1 MRVVLRDPADG
12 SVAGTWEFGAGDGP
26 LLVDLAAD
34 GICTAPGREPLGVWV
49 RDGLVPYPRMTV
61 EVNGRAVE
69 VVSADPVLMARHYAR
84 EGHQQRAY
92 AARGNPWIAAYH
104 LARLRQV
111 RRLLRGVTGLVA
123 DVGAG
128 HSLLA
133 AAGPMPFRVVA
144 CDLDAEAVRSMRDRG
159 IASVVASAG
168 HVPFAAG
175 RFDAVFAGEIV
186 EHLAEPHAA
195 LRQWVSLLRPG
206 GRLVVTTPN
215 RRHLLARVR
224 GFETVENPEHLFEW
238 SRDELHDALVA
249 AGVVVE
255 RIEGLALPLPVYVPR
270 HGWRDLVQI
279 VPPRVPLPEPLLVRA
294 LGAGRRVPALAMN
307 LAAVAHRP

>member
-1 MRVVLRDPADG
+1 MHAVLRDPADG
-12 SVAGTWEFGAGDGP
+12 SVAGRWEFGPGEGP
-26 LLVDLAAD
+26 LVVDLAVA
-34 GICTAPGREPLGVWV
+34 GICTAPGRELRSEWV
-49 RDGLVPYPRMTV
+49 RDGFVPYPRMTL
-61 EVNGRAVE
+61 EVNGRTVE
-69 VVSADPVLMARHYAR
+69 VVSADPVVMARHYAR
-84 EGHQQRAY
+84 ENHQERAY
-92 AARGNPWIAAYH
+92 AARGNPWIEAYH
-104 LARLRQV
+104 RARLLQV

-133 AAGPMPFRVVA
+133 AAGPMPFRLVA
-144 CDLDAEAVRSMRDRG
+144 CDLDTEAVRSMQDRG
-159 IASVVASAG
+159 IAAVVASAQ
-168 HVPFAAG
+168 HVPFSA
-175 RFDAVFAGEIV
+175 RQFDAVFAGEII

-195 LRQWVSLLRPG
+195 LREWVRLLRPG

-249 AGVVVE
+249 AGTVVQ

-279 VPPRVPLPEPLLVRA
+279 VPPRVTVPEPLLVRT
-294 LGAGRRVPALAMN
+294 LGLGRRIPALTMN
-307 LAAVAHRP
+307 LAAVAHRL

>member
-1 MRVVLRDPADG
+1 MHVVLRDPADG
-12 SVAGTWEFGAGDGP
+12 SVAGRWEFGPGEGP
-26 LLVDLAAD
+26 LVVDLAVAA
-34 GICTAPGREPLGVWV
+34 ICTSPGRALLGEWV
-49 RDGLVPYPRMTV
+49 RDGFVPYPRMTV
-61 EVNGRAVE
+61 EVNGRAAE
-69 VVSADPVLMARHYAR
+69 VVSADPAVMARHYAR
-84 EGHQQRAY
+84 EGHQEHAY
-92 AARGNPWIAAYH
+92 AARGNPWIEAYH
-104 LARLRQV
+104 RARLRQV

-123 DVGAG
+123 DVGSG
-128 HSLLA
+128 HSLVA
-133 AAGPMPFRVVA
+133 AAGPMPFRLVA

-159 IASVVASAG
+159 IASVVASAR
-168 HVPFAAG
+168 HVPFATG

-195 LRQWVSLLRPG
+195 LREWVSLLRPG
-206 GRLVVTTPN
+206 GRLVITTPN

-238 SRDELHDALVA
+238 SRDELRDALVA
-249 AGVVVE
+249 AGAVVE

-279 VPPRVPLPEPLLVRA
+279 VPPRVTLPEPLLARA
-294 LGAGRRVPALAMN
+294 LSAGRRMPALAMN